1 MNAET
6 RPATGPH
13 AAVDESAPAPPEIV
27 SKLQWLMFFRMVMFT
42 VLLGSTLAFEYASP
56 VQFPHLYPEWAMLG
70 LIVATYVLTI
80 IYAVVLKRLRAGHEI
95 FAYVQLMIDLI
106 TSVVLVTLT
115 GGTESLFLFTFS
127 LTVLAASILLYRRGA
142 MYVSA
147 VATGLVVLIVTR
159 EAMGWWLPSGPA
171 EGERLRSVFL
181 SGMTNVTAVFLVAL
195 LAGYLSEQLRAAGQR
210 LRFAS
215 ADIEALRALNEHI
228 ITSIQSGLLSY
239 TLDYHII
246 FINPAAARMTGLAG
260 ERVLYHDVSDLFP
273 SLRERDHEHP
283 ERLRRWEEEY
293 VRPDGLRRVLGFS
306 LSPLLD
312 AGGLH
317 QGWILIF
324 QDLTPIRQM
333 EQKIKRSEQLA
344 AIGKMAAGIAHEIR
358 NPLAS
363 MSGSIQMM
371 SQTGSLDPVSE
382 KLMGIVLRETDR
394 LNALVTD
401 FLQFARPQPPQLEQ
415 IQLRAMLAEMV
426 EVFAYLR
433 YQEDVAAPTSVI
445 LDMDEEVELEADPR
459 QLKQVLWN
467 LLNNAAEAA
476 SGEVI
481 IRVRADRAAKTVQV
495 RVIDDGCGIPAEV
508 QGRIY
513 DPFFT
518 TKDSGSG
525 LGLAQVLRI
534 VEDHGGSLH
543 AESEPGVGSTF
554 TVTLPLVA
562 RATTLTTEL
571 LMEAHP

>member
-1 MNAET
+1 MV
-6 RPATGPH
+6 RSSPA
-13 AAVDESAPAPPEIV
+13 APEIV
-27 SKLQWLMFFRMVMFT
+27 SKLQWLMFFRMVMYT
-42 VLLGSTLAFEYASP
+42 VLLGSTLAFEYAS
-56 VQFPHLYPEWAMLG
+56 HDDHTLHPEWPMLG
-70 LIVATYVLTI
+70 LVVATYVLTI
-80 IYAVVLKRLRAGHEI
+80 IYAVVLKRLRRRHEV
-95 FAYVQLMIDLI
+95 FAYIQLMIDLL
-106 TSVVLVTLT
+106 TSAVLVTLT

-127 LTVLAASILLYRRGA
+127 LAVLAASILLYRRGA

-147 VATGLVVLIVTR
+147 VATGLIVLLVTR
-159 EAMGWWLPSGPA
+159 EAMGWWMPGGPA
-171 EGERLRSVFL
+171 DGERLRGVFL

-239 TLDYHII
+239 TLDYRLI
-246 FINPAAARMTGLAG
+246 FINPAAARILGISADQ
-260 ERVLYHDVSDLFP
+260 VLFHNVLDLFP
-273 SLRERDHEHP
+273 SIVGRDSDRP
-283 ERLRRWEEEY
+283 EALSRWEESY
-293 VRPDGLRRVLGFS
+293 VSPEGIRRTLGLS

-312 AGGLH
+312 ASGAH

-324 QDLTPIRQM
+324 QDLTPIREMEEQM
-333 EQKIKRSEQLA
+333 RRSEQLA

-371 SQTGSLDPVSE
+371 SQTADLDATSE

-394 LNALVTD
+394 LNTLVTD
-401 FLQFARPQPPQLEQ
+401 FLQFARPTAPQKEPIDLSLMLEDLVDVFGNLHYREGETPH
-415 IQLRAMLAEMV
+415 INVRIDIDD
-426 EVFAYLR
+426 EV
-433 YQEDVAAPTSVI
+433 T
-445 LDMDEEVELEADPR
+445 LECDPR

-476 SGEVI
+476 STEVL
-481 IRVRADRAAKTVQV
+481 IRVRTPRGEGRTVI

-508 QGRIY
+508 MERIY

-518 TKDSGSG
+518 TKDHGSG

-534 VEDHGGSLH
+534 IEDHGGSLR
-543 AESEPGVGSTF
+543 AESEPDVGSAF
-554 TVTLPLVA
+554 TVTVPTVV
-562 RATTLTTEL
+562 
-571 LMEAHP
+571 EAGT

>member
-1 MNAET
+1 VV
-6 RPATGPH
+6 RSSPA
-13 AAVDESAPAPPEIV
+13 APEIV
-27 SKLQWLMFFRMVMFT
+27 SKLQWLMFFRMVMYT
-42 VLLGSTLAFEYASP
+42 VLLGSTLAFEYAS
-56 VQFPHLYPEWAMLG
+56 HDDHTLHPEWPMLG
-70 LIVATYVLTI
+70 LVVATYVLTI
-80 IYAVVLKRLRAGHEI
+80 IYAVVLKRLRRRHEV
-95 FAYVQLMIDLI
+95 FAYIQLMIDLL
-106 TSVVLVTLT
+106 TSAVLVTLT

-127 LTVLAASILLYRRGA
+127 LAVLAASILLYRRGA

-147 VATGLVVLIVTR
+147 VATGLIVLLVTR
-159 EAMGWWLPSGPA
+159 EAMGWWMPGGPA
-171 EGERLRSVFL
+171 DGERLRGVFL

-239 TLDYHII
+239 TLDYRLI
-246 FINPAAARMTGLAG
+246 FINPAAARILGISADQ
-260 ERVLYHDVSDLFP
+260 VLFHNVLDLFP
-273 SLRERDHEHP
+273 SIVGRDSDRP
-283 ERLRRWEEEY
+283 EALSRWEESY
-293 VRPDGLRRVLGFS
+293 VSPEGIRRTLGLS

-312 AGGLH
+312 ASGAH

-324 QDLTPIRQM
+324 QDLTPIREMEEQM
-333 EQKIKRSEQLA
+333 RRSEQLA

-371 SQTGSLDPVSE
+371 SQTADLDATSE

-394 LNALVTD
+394 LNTLVTD
-401 FLQFARPQPPQLEQ
+401 FLQFARPTAPQKEPIDLSLMLEDLVDVFGNLHYREGETPH
-415 IQLRAMLAEMV
+415 INVRIDIDD
-426 EVFAYLR
+426 EV
-433 YQEDVAAPTSVI
+433 T
-445 LDMDEEVELEADPR
+445 LECDPR

-476 SGEVI
+476 STEVL
-481 IRVRADRAAKTVQV
+481 IRVRTPRGEGRTVI

-508 QGRIY
+508 MERIY

-518 TKDSGSG
+518 TKDHGSG

-534 VEDHGGSLH
+534 IEDHGGSLR
-543 AESEPGVGSTF
+543 AESEPDVGSAF
-554 TVTLPLVA
+554 TVTVPTVV
-562 RATTLTTEL
+562 
-571 LMEAHP
+571 EAGT